1 MKPHQYAFGSRRFA
15 IVLGA
20 LLPLVVAACAAMI
33 DSSPVTYTPLATT
46 TDAKLRGSLEIK
58 LSPPYK
64 RTLADGSRWRLVGKV
79 PQGNVYKP
87 LDAPFSI
94 EGRQVHEAYLVIAA
108 GSLVGFYLPAE
119 GGYSPLSGAIPINIG
134 DSQ

>member
-1 MKPHQYAFGSRRFA
+1 MKPHQRAFGIRRFA
-15 IVLGA
+15 LVSCA
-20 LLPLVVAACAAMI
+20 LLPLVVAGCAAMI
-33 DSSPVTYTPLATT
+33 DSSPVTYTPVTATT
-46 TDAKLRGSLEIK
+46 DTTLRGSVEIK

-64 RTLADGSRWRLVGKV
+64 RVLAGSRWRLVGKV

-134 DSQ
+134 VSQ